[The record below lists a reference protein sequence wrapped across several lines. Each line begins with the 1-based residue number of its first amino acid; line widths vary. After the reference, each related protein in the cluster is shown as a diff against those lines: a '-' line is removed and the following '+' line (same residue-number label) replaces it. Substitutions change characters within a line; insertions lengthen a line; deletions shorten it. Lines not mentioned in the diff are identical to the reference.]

1 MKNKPFWVL
10 GLLVVFL
17 FSHLELAQAVIG
29 QLETKRERR
38 EREAASSGE
47 SGSSSDKLYQRI
59 HESFLREDYAVVD
72 TLSREYLSR
81 ARDRS
86 NAEDVLYLQ
95 SLSLLKL
102 NRSEEARVKLSQ
114 LENDY
119 ASSDARASA
128 HASIAD
134 SYYYEGNFDL
144 AYKSYE
150 ETITRYPASEQTPY
164 VLSRLIELSAKQ
176 DRPKETEMYKVRLLK
191 DYPNSQ
197 EVKNFPPSAAPLKQM
212 ALEENAFYAVQVGSF
227 SKRRNAQG
235 LIDKLLRD
243 QYDAYLKADESDRM
257 YRVRVGKLSSKEEAL
272 VLENRLK
279 KEGYPTKI
287 YP

>member
-1 MKNKPFWVL
+1 MKNKLFWIL
-10 GLLVVFL
+10 GLVVFFL
-17 FSHLELAQAVIG
+17 FSHLELSRAVIG

-38 EREAASSGE
+38 EREARESSGP
-47 SGSSSDKLYQRI
+47 SSDTLYQRI
-59 HESFLREDYAVVD
+59 HENFLRENYAAVD
-72 TLSREYLSR
+72 TLSQEYLSR
-81 ARDRS
+81 GRDRS
-86 NAEDVLYLQ
+86 NTEDVLYLQ

-102 NRSEEARVKLSQ
+102 NRSEEARVKLSR
-114 LENDY
+114 LENDS

-150 ETITRYPASEQTPY
+150 ETIAKYPASAQAPY
-164 VLSRLIELSAKQ
+164 VLSRLTELSAK
-176 DRPKETEMYKVRLLK
+176 K
-191 DYPNSQ
+191 S
-197 EVKNFPPSAAPLKQM
+197 FPPSPAPLKQM
-212 ALEENAFYAVQVGSF
+212 ALEENAFYEVQVGSF
-227 SKRRNAQG
+227 SKLRNAQG
-235 LIDKLLRD
+235 LVDKLLCDR
-243 QYDAYLKADESDRM
+243 YDAYLKTDESDRM

-272 VLENRLK
+272 ALENRLK

>member
-1 MKNKPFWVL
+1 MRNKPFWVL

-29 QLETKRERR
+29 QLETRRERR
-38 EREAASSGE
+38 ERETLESSGP
-47 SGSSSDKLYQRI
+47 SSDTLYQRI
-59 HESFLREDYAVVD
+59 HESFLREDYTAVD
-72 TLSREYLSR
+72 MLSREYLSR
-81 ARDRS
+81 GRDRS
-86 NAEDVLYLQ
+86 NTEDVLYLQ

-102 NRSEEARVKLSQ
+102 NRSEEARGKLRE
-114 LENDY
+114 LENNY

-134 SYYYEGNFDL
+134 SYYYEGNFSL
-144 AYKSYE
+144 AYQSYE
-150 ETITRYPASEQTPY
+150 ETAARYPASDQAPY
-164 VLSRLIELSAKQ
+164 VLSRLEELSK
-176 DRPKETEMYKVRLLK
+176 KL
-191 DYPNSQ
+191 
-197 EVKNFPPSAAPLKQM
+197 KNFPPRLVPLKQM

-235 LIDKLLRD
+235 LINKLLHD
-243 QYDAYLKADESDRM
+243 HYDAYLKTDESDHM
-257 YRVRVGKLSSKEEAL
+257 YRVRVGKLSSKKEAL
-272 VLENRLK
+272 ALESQLK

>member
-1 MKNKPFWVL
+1 MRNKLFWIL

-17 FSHLELAQAVIG
+17 FSHLEFAQAVIG
-29 QLETKRERR
+29 QLETRR
-38 EREAASSGE
+38 ERQEREGREPSGP
-47 SGSSSDKLYQRI
+47 SSDTLYQRI
-59 HESFLREDYAVVD
+59 HESFLRENYAAVD
-72 TLSREYLSR
+72 TLSQEYLSR
-81 ARDRS
+81 GRDRS

-95 SLSLLKL
+95 CLSLLKL
-102 NRSEEARVKLSQ
+102 NRSEEARVKLRE
-114 LENDY
+114 LENNY

-150 ETITRYPASEQTPY
+150 ETAARYPASDQTPY
-164 VLSRLIELSAKQ
+164 VSSRLIELSTK
-176 DRPKETEMYKVRLLK
+176 
-191 DYPNSQ
+191 N
-197 EVKNFPPSAAPLKQM
+197 NFPLSPAPLKQM

-235 LIDKLLRD
+235 LIDKLLHGR
-243 QYDAYLKADESDRM
+243 YDAYLKTDESDRM